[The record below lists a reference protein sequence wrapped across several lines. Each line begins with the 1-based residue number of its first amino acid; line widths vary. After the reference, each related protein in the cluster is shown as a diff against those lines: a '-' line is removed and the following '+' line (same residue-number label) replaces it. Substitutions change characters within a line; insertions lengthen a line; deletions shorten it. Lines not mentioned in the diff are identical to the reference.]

1 MALII
6 SQEIRSKLHLR
17 HGIDEREVEEAFAN
31 LDGAYLVD
39 PREEHATNPPTEW
52 FVAPT
57 NRGRLIKVIFV
68 NENGNIYLKSAYE
81 PSEDVLRIYKKYG
94 RSGQDF

>member
-1 MALII
+1 VALII

-31 LDGAYLVD
+31 LDGA
-39 PREEHATNPPTEW
+39 